1 MKLKLENLVKL
12 RACWQALDLFENL
25 FGKEVELTLDL
36 CLEHGPKFDMDWAAE
51 NLLKPE
57 ARAEYEKAQAPAWA
71 ECEKARAAAWAE
83 YRKARAPAWAEYE
96 KAQAAAFAE
105 YEKAQA
111 PAWAEY
117 EKAQATAFFNAW
129 SMRGVK

>member
-57 ARAEYEKAQAPAWA
+57 ARAEYLKARAAAWA
-71 ECEKARAAAWAE
+71 EYRKVRDSALAEYEKLEAAAWAE
-83 YRKARAPAWAEYE
+83 YRKARAPALAEYKKGE
-96 KAQAAAFAE
+96 
-105 YEKAQA
+105 
-111 PAWAEY
+111 
-117 EKAQATAFFNAW
+117 ATAFFNAW
-129 SMRGVK
+129 MRGTNET